1 MRLERARVWCPEVS
15 REGRVDPRQ
24 GGWLAGPILRALKET
39 PSLKRMSISSAMVC
53 LASSFSS
60 PISFDFSDQIA
71 QRIS

>member
-1 MRLERARVWCPEVS
+1 
-15 REGRVDPRQ
+15 VDPRQ